1 MLTLYHHSFSP
12 SSRFIRLVLAE
23 YQAAFEEVQVNP
35 WERPRA
41 LLELNAAGTVP
52 VLVENDGPA
61 ICGPGPI
68 MEYLDETRGYAVG
81 DRRLMPDHPDAR
93 AETRRLVDWSLGKF
107 DQESGRPSGA
117 RADLQTGDAALGR
130 RRRTGFGCASGR
142 AGRTFSH
149 HLRYFGYLV
158 ASRRWLAG
166 DRLSF
171 ADFALAAEFSC
182 ADYLGE
188 VKWAEE
194 ENVKNWYARMKSRPG
209 MRPLLS
215 EKNPRHAAGGE
226 LRGPG
231 FLTSELQNSR
241 KSRQASRP
249 VAREG
254 RSPWLRRPE
263 NRPCRRHPDGAG
275 APPPIPGRG
284 LSRHHGLDGG
294 NGRAPS

>member
-35 WERPRA
+35 WERPRE

-52 VLVENDGPA
+52 GLVENGGPA

-81 DRRLMPDHPDAR
+81 DRRLMPDHPEAR
-93 AETRRLVDWSLGKF
+93 AETRRLVDWSLGKL
-107 DQESGRPSGA
+107 DHEVVGHLVRERIYKQAMPRSAGGGEPDSAVLRVA
-117 RADLQTGDAALGR
+117 RANIP
-130 RRRTGFGCASGR
+130 
-142 AGRTFSH
+142 H

-171 ADFALAAEFSC
+171 ADFALAAELSC

-194 ENVKNWYARMKSRPG
+194 ENVKSWYARMKSRPS

-215 EKNPRHAAGGE
+215 EKILGMPPAA
-226 LRGPG
+226 
-231 FLTSELQNSR
+231 SY
-241 KSRQASRP
+241 A
-249 VAREG
+249 
-254 RSPWLRRPE
+254 
-263 NRPCRRHPDGAG
+263 D
-275 APPPIPGRG
+275 
-284 LSRHHGLDGG
+284 LDF
-294 NGRAPS
+294 